1 MWLTQSSK
9 SRYTSL
15 QTGSDNSDL
24 QMINRRF
31 NRFAFQGTKLYP
43 IADTFCQLPGNLISR
58 PASPD
63 VSVIYVQL
71 IGGIKENV

>member
-1 MWLTQSSK
+1 MVMLREPVYITADRLSQLLSA
-9 SRYTSL
+9 
-15 QTGSDNSDL
+15 
-24 QMINRRF
+24 MINRLL
-31 NRFAFQGTKLYP
+31 NRFVLSSTKVLRRN
-43 IADTFCQLPGNLISR
+43 DTFCQLPGNLISH